1 MRAGLQASLSL
12 SSSRQVAGDDSNAAA
27 AAAAAA
33 ARPSQCRQ
41 RHAGCD
47 QLQAAATLAT
57 ELRLVNR
64 IDKDNKTIL
73 TA

>member
-1 MRAGLQASLSL
+1 MRAGLQASLSS